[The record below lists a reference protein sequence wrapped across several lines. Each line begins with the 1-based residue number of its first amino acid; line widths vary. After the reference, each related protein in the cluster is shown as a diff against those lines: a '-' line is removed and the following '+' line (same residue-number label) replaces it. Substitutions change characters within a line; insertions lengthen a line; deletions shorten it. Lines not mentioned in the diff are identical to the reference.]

1 MPSPASILAIALAC
15 ATVVVAQEPSSQEP
29 SRLRWRSPSEQLLAA
44 TNGRGWLA
52 APRRAADFRLHLLAG
67 VHDPLQRALFP
78 VGPLGA
84 PRTTRLHLVQFGGPI
99 EPKHLACLAV
109 PGVEVLFHVP
119 AQAML
124 VRADVALV
132 RRLAADPLVRWVGPL
147 ANGCKLAPE
156 LLRFVHTVGR
166 ARALHLAFAHKRD
179 AQALAERVVAVGGRV
194 TGQAAGA
201 TFLRAELDG
210 AQLLAVLEG
219 NEVVFVDP
227 AAEVGFD
234 MDHARMVGGAN
245 HVETLGN
252 LIGQGVRIE
261 ITEPFEETH
270 PELLGRVLV
279 RGGNFVESH
288 GHCTAGIVGADGSG
302 DPIARGMLPAATL
315 IEGNYTNFGA
325 LQHYAQATGS
335 TDPSQP
341 WQALVATASWGSTVN
356 ANYTTST
363 QAFDDALFA
372 ADLPRT
378 QSMGNLGNASQVR
391 PEAWGKNGISVGGVF
406 HHDDANPANDAWNGS
421 TAVPPIPPA
430 SIGPAVDGRWKPDLV
445 AFFDDVRTLDRTGA
459 AGYTNTDYYWAFSG
473 TSAATPIVAGHV
485 GLALQMFTDGLFGN
499 VLPEAP
505 LPQHRFVNR
514 PHMATA
520 KALVCNTA
528 EQYAFSGTSHDLTRT
543 HQGWGFPS
551 LQRLYDHRGHLL
563 VCDQYDRLQAN
574 ELRRYWIYVA
584 PGTPELRVT
593 MNYPDPAAL
602 PLATVHRV
610 NDLDLRVTRWSDG
623 LVWWGNHGLL
633 VDTASTPGG
642 APDDRNTLESV
653 YLPNPAPGM
662 YEIEVSAAQVVQDG
676 DLATPALDVPFAL
689 VAHPLGGGN
698 VVAAPLQL
706 TASTAP
712 GGQVTLAL
720 NGLPA
725 GGFDEGFTLV
735 TRDTGRGRG
744 FGSLLGVELDS
755 FGSELLGSP
764 IAAGNAFH
772 FDATPGVFPFA
783 PYVHPDTAAA
793 GGAAGTEVDAVVV
806 LFGGGSMVAVSNVV
820 RFTLQ

>member
-1 MPSPASILAIALAC
+1 MSSPASILAIALAC
-15 ATVVVAQEPSSQEP
+15 ATVVVAQDPSSQDLP
-29 SRLRWRSPSEQLLAA
+29 RPHRLSPTEQLLAA
-44 TNGRGWLA
+44 ANGRGWLA
-52 APRRAADFRLHLLAG
+52 EPRRAADPRLHLLAG
-67 VHDPLQRALFP
+67 VHDPLRRALFP
-78 VGPLGA
+78 VGPLTA
-84 PRTTRLHLVQFGGPI
+84 PTATRLHLVQFAGPI
-99 EPKHLACLAV
+99 VPKHLACLAV

-124 VRADVALV
+124 VRADAAVV
-132 RRLAADPLVRWVGPL
+132 RRLAADPLVRWAGPL

-156 LLRFVHTVGR
+156 LHRFVRTMGHS
-166 ARALHLAFAHKRD
+166 RALHLAFAHKRD
-179 AQALAERVVAVGGRV
+179 ARALAERIATVGGQV
-194 TGQAAGA
+194 TGQAEGA

-210 AQLLAVLEG
+210 AQLLAVLAG
-219 NEVVFVDP
+219 DEVVFVDP

-234 MDHARMVGGAN
+234 MDHARLVGGAN

-252 LIGQGVRIE
+252 LSGQGVRIE
-261 ITEPFEETH
+261 ITEPLEETH
-270 PELLGRVLV
+270 PELVGRVLV
-279 RGGNFVESH
+279 RGGNFVENH

-302 DPIARGMLPAATL
+302 DPAARGMLPAATL

-325 LQHYAQATGS
+325 LQHFAQATGS

-341 WQALVATASWGSTVN
+341 WQAMVATASWGSTTN
-356 ANYTTST
+356 ANYTTAT

-378 QSMGNLGNASQVR
+378 QSMGNLGNSTQVR

-406 HHDDANPANDAWNGS
+406 HHDDASPANDAWNGS
-421 TAVPPIPPA
+421 TNVPPASPA

-445 AFFDDVRTLDRTGA
+445 AFFDAVRTLDRTGA
-459 AGYTNTDYYWAFSG
+459 VGYTNTDYYWAFSG

-499 VLPEAP
+499 PLPEAP
-505 LPQHRFVNR
+505 LPQNRFVNR

-551 LQRLYDHRGHLL
+551 VQRLYDHRGHIL

-602 PLATVHRV
+602 PLTTVHRV

-633 VDTASTPGG
+633 AGTASTAGG

-653 YLPNPAPGM
+653 YLANPVAGL
-662 YEIEVSAAQVVQDG
+662 YEVEVSAAQVVLDG
-676 DLATPALDVPFAL
+676 DVATPALDVPFAL

-706 TASTAP
+706 AATTGP

-720 NGLPA
+720 NGVPA

-735 TRDTGRGRG
+735 SRDTGRGRG
-744 FGSLLGVELDS
+744 LGSLLGVEIDS
-755 FGSELLGSP
+755 FGAELLGSS

-772 FDATPGVFPFA
+772 FDATPGVFPFT
-783 PYVHPDTAAA
+783 PYVYGDAAA
-793 GGAAGTEVDAVVV
+793 AAAAAGTEVDAVVV
-806 LFGGGSMVAVSNVV
+806 LFGGGAMVAVSNVV

>member
-15 ATVVVAQEPSSQEP
+15 ATVVVAQEASSQEP

-84 PRTTRLHLVQFGGPI
+84 PRTTRLHLVQFALPI

-179 AQALAERVVAVGGRV
+179 AQALAERVAAVGGRV

>member
-1 MPSPASILAIALAC
+1 MPSPASILALALAC
-15 ATVVVAQEPSSQEP
+15 ATVVVAQEPSSQDP
-29 SRLRWRSPSEQLLAA
+29 PRPRWRSPSEQLLAA
-44 TNGRGWLA
+44 ANGRGWLA
-52 APRRAADFRLHLLAG
+52 EPRRAADPRLHLLAG
-67 VHDPLQRALFP
+67 THDPLRQVLFP
-78 VGPLGA
+78 AGPLAA
-84 PRTTRLHLVQFGGPI
+84 PRATRLHLVQFVGPI
-99 EPKHLACLAV
+99 VPKHLECLAV
-109 PGVEVLFHVP
+109 SGVEVLFHVP

-124 VRADVALV
+124 VRADAAVV
-132 RRLAADPLVRWVGPL
+132 RQIAADPRVRWTGPL

-156 LLRFVHTVGR
+156 LHRFMRTAGR

-179 AQALAERVVAVGGRV
+179 AQALAERVAAVGGRV
-194 TGQAAGA
+194 TGQAPGA

-210 AQLLAVLEG
+210 AQLLAVLHG
-219 NEVVFVDP
+219 DEVVFVDP

-234 MDHARMVGGAN
+234 MDHARIVGGAN

-252 LIGQGVRIE
+252 LSGQGVRIE

-270 PELLGRVLV
+270 PELAGRVLV
-279 RGGNFVESH
+279 RGNNFVESH

-302 DPIARGMLPAATL
+302 DPAARGMLPAATL

-325 LQHYAQATGS
+325 LQHYVQATGS
-335 TDPSQP
+335 TDPNQP

-356 ANYTTST
+356 ANYTTAT

-378 QSMGNLGNASQVR
+378 QSMGNLGTSTQVR

-406 HHDDANPANDAWNGS
+406 HYDDASPANDAWNGS
-421 TAVPPIPPA
+421 TSTPPTPPA

-459 AGYTNTDYYWAFSG
+459 AGYTNTDYNWAFSG

-499 VLPEAP
+499 VLPEPP

-528 EQYAFSGTSHDLTRT
+528 AQYAFSGTSHDLTRT

-610 NDLDLRVTRWSDG
+610 NDLDLRVTRWNDG
-623 LVWWGNHGLL
+623 LVWWGNQGLL
-633 VDTASTPGG
+633 AGTASTPGG
-642 APDDRNTLESV
+642 GPDDRNTLESV

-662 YEIEVSAAQVVQDG
+662 YEIEVSAAQVVLDG
-676 DLATPALDVPFAL
+676 DLATPVLDVPFAL

-698 VVAAPLQL
+698 VVVTPLQL

-712 GGQVTLAL
+712 GGQVTLAV

-735 TRDTGRGRG
+735 SRDTSRGRG

-755 FGSELLGSP
+755 FGSALLGSP
-764 IAAGNAFH
+764 IAPGNAFH

-806 LFGGGSMVAVSNVV
+806 LFGGGAMVAVSNVV
-820 RFTLQ
+820 RFALQ

>member
-15 ATVVVAQEPSSQEP
+15 ATVVLAQEPSSPEP
-29 SRLRWRSPSEQLLAA
+29 SRSRWSSPTEQLLAA
-44 TNGRGWLA
+44 SRGRGWLA
-52 APRRAADFRLHLLAG
+52 MPRRSVDVRLHLRVG
-67 VHDPLQRALFP
+67 VHDPRRQTLFP
-78 VGPLGA
+78 CGPLAA
-84 PRTTRLHLVQFGGPI
+84 PRTTRLHLVQFVGPI
-99 EPKHLACLAV
+99 VPEHLACLAV

-124 VRADVALV
+124 VRADAALLEP
-132 RRLAADPLVRWVGPL
+132 LAADPRVRWVGPL
-147 ANGCKLAPE
+147 ANGCKLAPD
-156 LLRFVHTVGR
+156 LHRFVRTAGR

-179 AQALAERVVAVGGRV
+179 AQALAERIAFVGGRV
-194 TGQAAGA
+194 TGQAPGA

-210 AQLLAVLEG
+210 AQLLQVLDG
-219 NEVVFVDP
+219 DDVVFVDP

-234 MDHARMVGGAN
+234 MDHVRVVGGAN
-245 HVETLGN
+245 YVETLGN
-252 LIGQGVRIE
+252 LSGQGVRVE

-270 PELLGRVLV
+270 PELVGRVLV
-279 RGGNFVESH
+279 RGGNFVQSH

-302 DPIARGMLPAATL
+302 DPAARGMLSAATL

-325 LQHYAQATGS
+325 LQHFSQATGS

-341 WQALVATASWGSTVN
+341 WQAMLATASWGSSLN
-356 ANYTTST
+356 ANYTTAT
-363 QAFDDALFA
+363 QALDDALFA

-378 QSMGNLGNASQVR
+378 QSMGNVGTSTNVR
-391 PEAWGKNGISVGGVF
+391 PEAWSKNGISVGAVF
-406 HHDDANPANDAWNGS
+406 HYDDASPANDVWAGS
-421 TAVPPIPPA
+421 TSNPPVPPA

-445 AFFDDVRTLDRTGA
+445 GFFDDIRTLDLTGA

-473 TSAATPIVAGHV
+473 TSAATPMVAGHV
-485 GLALQMFTDGLFGN
+485 GLLLQMFTDGLFGN
-499 VLPEAP
+499 PLPEAP

-520 KALVCNTA
+520 KALACNTA
-528 EQYAFSGTSHDLTRT
+528 SQYFFSGTSHDLTRM

-551 LQRLYDHRGHLL
+551 VQRLYDQRGHIL

-593 MNYPDPAAL
+593 MSYPDPAAL
-602 PLATVHRV
+602 PLASVHRV
-610 NDLDLRVTRWSDG
+610 NDLDLRVTRWADG
-623 LVWWGNHGLL
+623 LVWWGNHGLD
-633 VDTASTPGG
+633 VGTESTPGG

-653 YLPNPAPGM
+653 YLVNPAAGM
-662 YEIEVSAAQVVQDG
+662 YEIEVSGAQVVLDG
-676 DLATPALDVPFAL
+676 DVATPALDVPFAL

-698 VVAAPLQL
+698 VVATPLQL
-706 TASTAP
+706 AATTAP
-712 GGQVTLAL
+712 GGQVTLSVG
-720 NGLPA
+720 GLPA

-735 TRDTGRGRG
+735 SRDTARGRG
-744 FGSLLGVELDS
+744 FGSLLGVELDA
-755 FGSELLGSP
+755 FGGELLGSP
-764 IAAGNAFH
+764 IAPGNVFH

-783 PYVHPDTAAA
+783 PYVHGDTVAAA
-793 GGAAGTEVDAVVV
+793 GAAGTDVDAVVV
-806 LFGGGSMVAVSNVV
+806 LFQAGSMVAVSNVV